1 MAVKLDLAQEAIDS
15 KRLKERLRAVT
26 GLLTLRLL
34 GNHPAPQYT
43 LRTSMAQGLGSS
55 VRLGGFELD
64 LNTGELRSLGT
75 VNGNGKVLLREQ
87 PFQVLR
93 MLIEREGKIVTREE
107 IKKKLWPNDTIVD
120 FDHSINVA
128 IGTLRRALGDSA
140 DKPQYIETLAR
151 RGYRL
156 LVAIEWLQTTTEM
169 APDEAASNM
178 ALPSLGGLIGKK
190 VSHYR
195 VLEVIGGG
203 GMGMVYKAEDLKL
216 GRSVALKF
224 LPEEL
229 AYDTRS
235 LQRFER
241 EAQTASALNHP
252 NICTIHEI
260 AEYEGQPFIV
270 MELLEGL
277 TLLHHLSLSESKAIP
292 LVPLLDIAIQICD
305 GLQAAHDKSIIHHD
319 IKPAN
324 IFLTKQGPVKIL
336 DFGLAKLA
344 STEEVEEIGSSKG
357 ADISSAGSKQLP
369 SETGTETS
377 GGVHTNLTRTGIAI
391 GTASYMSPEQIRK
404 EKLDARTD
412 LFSFGLVLYEMTAG
426 RRAFTGET
434 GAVVHDAILNQTP
447 TAVHDVNSSVPRELD
462 AVIAKALEKDRSR
475 RYQSAA
481 EMHADLERV
490 RREMHPVRHR
500 LRGWLASA
508 VLLLVVA
515 AGTWIFRDY
524 RNKVTLSA
532 DDTIVIADVSNQT
545 GDPVFDDALNT
556 ALRVGLEQTPYLNV
570 LAHDK
575 VSEALRLLNLPEDA
589 KVTPEV
595 ARQVCLRTNSKLII
609 TSSIADVGN
618 RFRIELNGI
627 SCQNGNAIAR
637 VREEVARWSEIVQVL
652 GASAAQLRGKLG
664 EPAAS
669 VAKFNMPLEQATS
682 PSPEALQQLAEG
694 YRRHVAMDIRGA
706 IQRYK
711 RATELDSAFGLAYAA
726 LGVAHGTLG
735 ELDLAA
741 AAEKKA
747 YELRTRMTVLTRF
760 LVEGLHYGFVTGEQE
775 KAYPVLLQWV
785 QTFPRDATGHNNFAR
800 CLQLLAQLD
809 RGADEAREA
818 ARLLP
823 TPWSYNNSMVA
834 SIVADRLEEARATFD
849 EAQTRKFD
857 TPDLRENRAV
867 LAFLQ
872 KDQPAMQEQW
882 NWAAGKP
889 IADRFLFARSRIE
902 AYYGHFRE
910 ARLIEQALNP
920 AAKSAVSG
928 PAYWNA
934 EEALR
939 EAEVGTSAQA
949 QRLAAKA
956 LASDPNRI
964 GQLSVALAFA
974 RAGDN
979 EQAQKLA
986 GTLSQDEPLNTVVQN
1001 YSLPTIRAAMK
1012 LHENDPTTAVEILRP
1027 TVKYDLAFADGFNSL
1042 YPAYIRGL
1050 AYLQM
1055 GEGRL
1060 AAAEF
1065 QKLLDHP
1072 GIVGRQI
1079 TGALSHL
1086 QLARAQQMM
1095 GDQAAA
1101 RKSYEDFLTLWKDAD
1116 SDIPIYQQAKAEYA
1130 KLYTS
1135 SNRGSRV
1142 K

>member
-1 MAVKLDLAQEAIDS
+1 MDLTLEASDS
-15 KRLKERLRAVT
+15 KRLKQMLRAVT
-26 GLLTLRLL
+26 GLLTFGLL

-43 LRTSMAQGLGSS
+43 LRTSMAQGLGGR

-64 LNTGELRSLGT
+64 LNTGELCSLGT
-75 VNGNGKVLLREQ
+75 VNGNGKILLREQ

-107 IKKKLWPNDTIVD
+107 IKRKLWPNDTIVN

-128 IGTLRRALGDSA
+128 IGTLRRALVDSA
-140 DKPQYIETLAR
+140 DNPQYIGTLPR

-156 LVAIEWLQTTTEM
+156 LVAIEWLQTTTEV
-169 APDEAASNM
+169 ARDEAAGNM
-178 ALPSLGGLIGKK
+178 PLPSPGALIGKK

-216 GRSVALKF
+216 GRHVALKF

-229 AYDTRS
+229 ADDPRS

-252 NICTIHEI
+252 NICTIYEI
-260 AEYEGQPFIV
+260 EEYEGQPFIV
-270 MELLEGL
+270 MELLEGS
-277 TLLHHLSLSESKAIP
+277 TLLRHLSLSESKAIP

-305 GLQAAHDKSIIHHD
+305 GLQAAHDKDIIHRD

-336 DFGLAKLA
+336 DFGLAKLT
-344 STEEVEEIGSSKG
+344 STAEVGDTGSTHG
-357 ADISSAGSKQLP
+357 ADVTSAGSKQP
-369 SETGTETS
+369 AIETGAETS
-377 GGVHTNLTRTGIAI
+377 GGVHTNVTHTRIAI

-404 EKLDARTD
+404 ENLDARTD
-412 LFSFGLVLYEMTAG
+412 LFSFGLVLYEMAAG
-426 RRAFTGET
+426 RRAFTGAT

-447 TAVHDVNSSVPRELD
+447 TAVHDVNSAVPRELD
-462 AVIAKALEKDRSR
+462 AVIAKALEKGRSR

-490 RREMHPVRHR
+490 RREMHPVRRR

-508 VLLLVVA
+508 ALVLFVA
-515 AGTWIFRDY
+515 AGAWIFRDY
-524 RNKVTLSA
+524 SNKVKLSA

-556 ALRVGLEQTPYLNV
+556 ALRAGLEQTPYLNV
-570 LAHDK
+570 LARDK
-575 VSEALRLLNLPEDA
+575 VSGALRFLNLPEDA
-589 KVTPEV
+589 RVTPEV

-609 TSSIADVGN
+609 TSSIADLGN

-627 SCQNGNAIAR
+627 ACQNGNAIAR
-637 VREEVARWSEIVQVL
+637 VREDVAHRNEIVRLL

-694 YRRHVAMDIRGA
+694 YRRHVAMDMRGA
-706 IQRYK
+706 IQHYQ
-711 RATELDSAFGLAYAA
+711 RATELDSDFALAYAA
-726 LGVAHGTLG
+726 LGVADGTLG

-747 YELRTRMTVLTRF
+747 YELRTRMTVLARF
-760 LVEGLHYGFVTGEQE
+760 LVESLHYGFVTGEQE

-785 QTFPRDATGHNNFAR
+785 QTFPRDVTGHNNFAR

-834 SIVADRLEEARATFD
+834 SIVADRLEEAKATFD

-857 TPDLRENRAV
+857 SPDLRENRAV

-872 KDQPAMQEQW
+872 NDQPAMQEQW
-882 NWAAGKP
+882 NWSAGKP
-889 IADRFLFARSRIE
+889 IADSFLFARSRIE

-910 ARLIEQALNP
+910 ARLTEQALNP

-928 PAYWNA
+928 PAYRNT

-939 EAEVGTSAQA
+939 EAEVGNSAQA

-956 LASDPNRI
+956 LASAPNRI

-974 RAGDN
+974 RAGDI
-979 EQAQKLA
+979 EHAQKLA
-986 GTLSQDEPLNTVVQN
+986 DALSQDDPLNIVVQN

-1012 LHENDPTTAVEILRP
+1012 LHENDPAAAVEILRP

-1072 GIVGRQI
+1072 GIVGREVI
-1079 TGALSHL
+1079 GALAHL
-1086 QLARAQQMM
+1086 QLARAQKLM

-1101 RKSYEDFLTLWKDAD
+1101 RKSYEGFLTLWKDAD

-1130 KLYTS
+1130 KLHTS
-1135 SNRGSRV
+1135 SNRGFRV

>member
-1 MAVKLDLAQEAIDS
+1 
-15 KRLKERLRAVT
+15 
-26 GLLTLRLL
+26 
-34 GNHPAPQYT
+34 
-43 LRTSMAQGLGSS
+43 MAQGLAGR
-55 VRLGGFELD
+55 VRLGGFEID
-64 LNTGELRSLGT
+64 LESGELRSLGT
-75 VNGNGKVLLREQ
+75 VNGDGKVLLREQ

-93 MLIEREGKIVTREE
+93 MLIGREGKIVTREE
-107 IKKKLWPNDTIVD
+107 IKRKLWPNDTFGD

-128 IGTLRRALGDSA
+128 IGILRRALGDSA
-140 DKPQYIETLAR
+140 DNPQYIETLAR

-156 LVAIEWLQTTTEM
+156 LVAVEWLQTTSQI
-169 APDEAASNM
+169 PQGGAASIK
-178 ALPSLGGLIGKK
+178 ALPGLGSLIGKK

-216 GRSVALKF
+216 GRRVALKF

-229 AYDTRS
+229 VNDTCS

-260 AEYEGQPFIV
+260 AEYKGQPFIV
-270 MELLEGL
+270 MELLEGS
-277 TLLHHLSLSESKAIP
+277 TLLHHLSLSESNAIP

-305 GLQAAHDKSIIHHD
+305 GLQAAHDKGIIHRD

-357 ADISSAGSKQLP
+357 AHISSAGSKQLP
-369 SETGTETS
+369 SVTGTETS
-377 GGVHTNLTRTGIAI
+377 GGVHTNLTRTGIAL
-391 GTASYMSPEQIRK
+391 GTTGYMSPEQVRK

-412 LFSFGLVLYEMTAG
+412 LFSFGLVLYEMAAG

-434 GAVVHDAILNQTP
+434 AAVVHEAILTQTP
-447 TAVHDVNSSVPRELD
+447 PSPHDLNSAVLPELD
-462 AVIAKALEKDRSR
+462 TVINKAMEKDRSR

-481 EMHADLERV
+481 EIHANLERV
-490 RREMHPVRHR
+490 RSEMHPVRRR

-508 VLLLVVA
+508 ALLLFVA
-515 AGTWIFRDY
+515 AGAWIFRDY

-532 DDTIVIADVSNQT
+532 DDTIVIADVNNQT
-545 GDPVFDDALNT
+545 GNPVFDDALNT

-570 LAHDK
+570 LARDK
-575 VSEALRLLNLPEDA
+575 VSGALRLLNLPEDV

-595 ARQVCLRTNSKLII
+595 ARQVCLRTNSKMMI
-609 TSSIADVGN
+609 TSSIADAGN
-618 RFRIELNGI
+618 GFRIELN
-627 SCQNGNAIAR
+627 AIACQSGNTIAQ
-637 VREEVARWSEIVQVL
+637 VPEVVARRNEIVHLL
-652 GASAAQLRGKLG
+652 GVSAVQLRGKLG

-669 VAKFNMPLEQATS
+669 LAKFNRPLEQATS
-682 PSPEALQQLAEG
+682 PSPEAVQQLAEG
-694 YRRHVAMDIRGA
+694 YSRHLAMDIRGA
-706 IQRYK
+706 IQHYQ
-711 RATELDSAFGLAYAA
+711 RATGLDSDFGLAYAA

-735 ELDLAA
+735 ELDLANA
-741 AAEKKA
+741 SENKS
-747 YELRTRMTVLTRF
+747 YELRTRMTELTRF
-760 LVEGLHYGFVTGEQE
+760 LVEDLHYGFVTGEQE

-785 QTFPRDATGHNNFAR
+785 QTFPRDVTGHNNFAR

-834 SIVADRLEEARATFD
+834 SIVANRLEEARATFD

-889 IADRFLFARSRIE
+889 IADSFLFTRSRIE
-902 AYYGHFRE
+902 AYYGHFRD
-910 ARLIEQALNP
+910 ARLTEQALNP
-920 AAKSAVSG
+920 AAKSDVSG
-928 PAYWNA
+928 LAFRNT

-939 EAEVGTSAQA
+939 EAEVGNSDQA
-949 QRLAAKA
+949 QQLAGKA
-956 LASDPNRI
+956 LAGAPNWI
-964 GQLSVALAFA
+964 GQSSVALAFA
-974 RAGDN
+974 RAGDI

-986 GTLSQDEPLNTVVQN
+986 DALSQDEPLNTVVQN

-1012 LHENDPTTAVEILRP
+1012 IHENDPAAAVEILRP

-1042 YPAYIRGL
+1042 YPAYIRGV
-1050 AYLQM
+1050 AYLRM

-1072 GIVGRQI
+1072 GIVGRGV

-1086 QLARAQQMM
+1086 QLARAQKMM

-1130 KLYTS
+1130 RLRR
-1135 SNRGSRV
+1135 N
-1142 K
+1142 

>member
-1 MAVKLDLAQEAIDS
+1 M
-15 KRLKERLRAVT
+15 
-26 GLLTLRLL
+26 
-34 GNHPAPQYT
+34 
-43 LRTSMAQGLGSS
+43 SMAQGPAGR
-55 VRLGGFELD
+55 VRLGGFEID
-64 LNTGELRSLGT
+64 LGSGELRSLGT
-75 VNGNGKVLLREQ
+75 VNGDGKVLLREQ

-93 MLIEREGKIVTREE
+93 MLVERGGKIVTREE
-107 IKKKLWPNDTIVD
+107 IKRKLWPNDTFVD

-128 IGTLRRALGDSA
+128 IGILRRALGDSA
-140 DKPQYIETLAR
+140 DNPQYIQTLAR

-156 LVAIEWLQTTTEM
+156 LVAIEWLQATAEM
-169 APDEAASNM
+169 PRGEAASTT
-178 ALPSLGGLIGKK
+178 ALHGLGSLIGKK

-203 GMGMVYKAEDLKL
+203 GMGMVYKAEDVKL
-216 GRSVALKF
+216 GRRVALKF
-224 LPEEL
+224 VPEEL
-229 AYDTRS
+229 ASDPVA

-252 NICTIHEI
+252 NICTIYEI
-260 AEYEGQPFIV
+260 EEYEGQPFIV
-270 MELLEGL
+270 MELLEGS
-277 TLLHHLSLSESKAIP
+277 TLLHHLSLSESKALP
-292 LVPLLDIAIQICD
+292 LLPLLDIAMQICD
-305 GLQAAHDKSIIHHD
+305 GLQAAHDKGIIHRD
-319 IKPAN
+319 VKPAN
-324 IFLTKQGPVKIL
+324 IFLTKQGPVKVL

-344 STEEVEEIGSSKG
+344 ASEEAVENDPAKALPNTRPSPTSEEASNEKK
-357 ADISSAGSKQLP
+357 AGRPMGTDASLAY
-369 SETGTETS
+369 TGTVA
-377 GGVHTNLTRTGIAI
+377 GTRG
-391 GTASYMSPEQIRK
+391 YMSPEQVRK
-404 EKLDARTD
+404 EKLDDRTD
-412 LFSFGLVLYEMTAG
+412 LFSFGLVLYEMAAG

-434 GAVVHDAILNQTP
+434 TSVVHDAILNQTP
-447 TAVHDVNSSVPRELD
+447 TAVHDVNSAVPRGLD
-462 AVIAKALEKDRSR
+462 AVIAKALEKDRSQ

-490 RREMHPVRHR
+490 RREMHPVRRR

-508 VLLLVVA
+508 ALLLFIA

-556 ALRVGLEQTPYLNV
+556 ALRAGLEQTPYLNV
-570 LAHDK
+570 LARDK
-575 VSEALRLLNLPEDA
+575 VSGALRFLNLPEDA
-589 KVTPEV
+589 RVTPDV

-609 TSSIADVGN
+609 TSSIADLGN

-627 SCQNGNAIAR
+627 ACQNGNAIAR
-637 VREEVARWSEIVQVL
+637 VREDVAHRNEIVRLL

-706 IQRYK
+706 IQHYQ
-711 RATELDSAFGLAYAA
+711 RATELDSDFALAYAA
-726 LGVAHGTLG
+726 LGVADGTLG

-741 AAEKKA
+741 ASEKKA

-760 LVEGLHYGFVTGEQE
+760 LVESLHYGFVTGEQE
-775 KAYPVLLQWV
+775 KAYSVLLQWV
-785 QTFPRDATGHNNFAR
+785 QTFPRDVTGHNNFAR

-834 SIVADRLEEARATFD
+834 SIVADRLEEAKATFD

-857 TPDLRENRAV
+857 SPELREYRAV

-889 IADRFLFARSRIE
+889 IADSFLFARSRIE
-902 AYYGHFRE
+902 AYHGHFRE
-910 ARLIEQALNP
+910 ARLTEQALNP

-928 PAYWNA
+928 PAYRNT
-934 EEALR
+934 EKALR
-939 EAEVGTSAQA
+939 EAEVGNSAQA

-956 LASDPNRI
+956 LASGPNRI

-974 RAGDN
+974 RAGDIG
-979 EQAQKLA
+979 QAQKLA
-986 GTLSQDEPLNTVVQN
+986 DALSQDDPLNIVVQN
-1001 YSLPTIRAAMK
+1001 YNLPTIRAAMK
-1012 LHENDPTTAVEILRP
+1012 LHENDPAAAVEILRP

-1065 QKLLDHP
+1065 EKLLDHP
-1072 GIVGRQI
+1072 GIVGREVI
-1079 TGALSHL
+1079 GALAHL
-1086 QLARAQQMM
+1086 QLARAQKLM

-1101 RKSYEDFLTLWKDAD
+1101 HKSYEDFLTLWKDAD

-1130 KLYTS
+1130 KLRKTL
-1135 SNRGSRV
+1135 NRTL
-1142 K
+1142 